1 MVDINEYK
9 KDFKMFCEKAAGYLK
24 EEKNDEAVKFY
35 KKAKTSLESLLKFDE
50 NKYNH
55 PVYEQKKQEIEK
67 KIEELESKKKK
78 VANKEGK

>member
-35 KKAKTSLESLLKFDE
+35 KKAKTSLESLLKSLNIIVSPLND
-50 NKYNH
+50 
-55 PVYEQKKQEIEK
+55 
-67 KIEELESKKKK
+67 KKKS
-78 VANKEGK
+78 